1 MAAVT
6 DKTIEVV
13 EKFLRQLK
21 NADINIERAVLFG
34 SYVRGQAGA
43 GVISLFNQY
52 CSARMIFCPGSGD

>member
-34 SYVRGQAGA
+34 SYVRGAGRGRCYLA
-43 GVISLFNQY
+43 FQSILFSPNDLL
-52 CSARMIFCPGSGD
+52 SGFR